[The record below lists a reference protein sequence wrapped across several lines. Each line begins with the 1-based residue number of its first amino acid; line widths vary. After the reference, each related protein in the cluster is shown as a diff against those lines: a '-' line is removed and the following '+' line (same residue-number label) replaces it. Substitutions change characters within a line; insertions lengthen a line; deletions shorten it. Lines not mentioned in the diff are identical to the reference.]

1 LQSAPTLINKY
12 ESAKTRELEYKGRP
26 SIGDSHKRSMVEL
39 IPPVPFSINQSYNAD
54 REKQDAENK
63 ENKRQAKNEKFKAN
77 AVK

>member
-1 LQSAPTLINKY
+1 MNQQKL
-12 ESAKTRELEYKGRP
+12 ESWNIKEDHQLV
-26 SIGDSHKRSMVEL
+26 IQRSMVEL